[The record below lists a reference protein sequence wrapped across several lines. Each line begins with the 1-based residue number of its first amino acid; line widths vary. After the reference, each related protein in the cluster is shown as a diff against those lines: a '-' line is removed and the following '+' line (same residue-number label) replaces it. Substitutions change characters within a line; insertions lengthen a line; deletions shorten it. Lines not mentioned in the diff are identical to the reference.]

1 MKSSVWPNAKY
12 HRKNIKRQAG
22 TRMILPAY
30 EGTEL
35 QFALT
40 TVDLLIVSVLLPEGT
55 RKIYKKIKI
64 SYFIVNSNQSETNMQ
79 ISWL

>member
-1 MKSSVWPNAKY
+1 MQREY

-22 TRMILPAY
+22 TRMILPTY

-40 TVDLLIVSVLLPEGT
+40 TVDFLIVSVLLPEGT

-64 SYFIVNSNQSETNMQ
+64 SYFIASSNQSETNM
-79 ISWL
+79 

>member
-1 MKSSVWPNAKY
+1 
-12 HRKNIKRQAG
+12 
-22 TRMILPAY
+22 MIPPAY

-40 TVDLLIVSVLLPEGT
+40 TADFLIVSVLLPEGT

-64 SYFIVNSNQSETNMQ
+64 SYFIASSNQSETNM
-79 ISWL
+79 